1 MVPFFL
7 FGRRKQN
14 PEQRI
19 LQSKTAHMKG
29 ANALA
34 LVLNPRNLSD
44 WTVTPKC
51 KLTNQLPA
59 GIHVF
64 VFNKQ
69 PVHSIA
75 IL

>member
-1 MVPFFL
+1 
-7 FGRRKQN
+7 
-14 PEQRI
+14 
-19 LQSKTAHMKG
+19 MKG

-34 LVLNPRNLSD
+34 LVLNPRKLSD

-69 PVHSIA
+69 PVHSTA